1 MEYNEN
7 FEEVG
12 ENQQI
17 EERRDCL
24 EEYFEKIRKQI
35 SVIKIDDEP
44 YDFIEDFVK
53 TYLNYDMIDMLET
66 REIYADPKLSQ
77 EDREDLHTFVS
88 QLNEIFNTSPFFNF
102 FILFITLLCKYA
114 LIKLRLSFL
123 FVNKLNLKGSR

>member
-7 FEEVG
+7 LEEVG

-17 EERRDCL
+17 EERRERL

-53 TYLNYDMIDMLET
+53 TYLNYDIIDMLET

-77 EDREDLHTFVS
+77 EDRED
-88 QLNEIFNTSPFFNF
+88 
-102 FILFITLLCKYA
+102 
-114 LIKLRLSFL
+114 
-123 FVNKLNLKGSR
+123 